1 MDSETLISCLKMLPA
16 SQSVLIRG
24 DHGIGKS
31 QIVRELAASVGKT
44 LIDVR
49 ASTMQ
54 EGDAVG
60 YPDLEKIKESGVTCF
75 ALPSWYI
82 AACKEGCILF
92 LDELNRG
99 LIGVMNGMFQIVLD
113 RELGSDVNGKPIRL
127 HPDTQ
132 VIAAVNSGHNYT
144 VNEIDP
150 ALLSRFWTVDFKP
163 SVSSWISWAK
173 SNDINPLII
182 DFIQKNPA
190 HLRTDKEVEPGKKTP
205 DQRAWQKFDTALS
218 HNNIDLS
225 ECGGNPP
232 VMLYHLAIGFVGVEA
247 ATAIVDFVK
256 SYDSMIK
263 AEDILNKWSKFEKR
277 VAELGAEKHLALIQ
291 KISTL
296 SESKNFSAK
305 QITNLKNYFQV
316 LSGELKMLLYHSIIK
331 AKNTNNIEKF
341 HPLVVSEIV
350 DKIDAARKLSK

>member
-1 MDSETLISCLKMLPA
+1 MDSETLINCLKMLPP

-31 QIVRELAASVGKT
+31 QIVRELAISVGKP

-60 YPDLEKIKESGVTCF
+60 YPDLDKIKELGVTCF

-113 RELGSDVNGKPIRL
+113 RELGSDADGKPIRL

-150 ALLSRFWTVDFKP
+150 ALLSRFWTVDYKP
-163 SVSSWISWAK
+163 SVSSWVSWAK
-173 SNDINPLII
+173 SNNINPLII
-182 DFIQKNPA
+182 EFIEKNPA
-190 HLRTDKEVEPGKKTP
+190 HLRTDKDVEPGKKTP
-205 DQRAWQKFDTALS
+205 DQRAWHKFDIALC
-218 HNNIDLS
+218 HNKINLT
-225 ECGGNPP
+225 EHGGSPP
-232 VMLYHLAIGFVGVEA
+232 AMLYHLALGFFGVEA
-247 ATAIVDFVK
+247 AMAIVDFVK
-256 SYDSMIK
+256 NYDSVLQ
-263 AEDILNKWSKFEKR
+263 AEDVLNKWSKLKDR
-277 VAELGAEKHLALIQ
+277 VVSLDAEKHLALIQ
-291 KISTL
+291 KISTFF
-296 SESKNFSAK
+296 ESKNLSAK
-305 QITNLKNYFQV
+305 QISNLHKYFQI
-316 LSGELKMLLYHSIIK
+316 LSGELKMLLYGSIIK
-331 AKNTNNIEKF
+331 TKNTKNIEKF
-341 HPLVVSEIV
+341 HPFVASEIV
-350 DKIDAARKLSK
+350 SKIDAARKLSK